1 MIWNYVL
8 TAALSFLLGFIAELG
23 YLRIRGRRIIMLF
36 IPSTSR
42 NFTLA
47 AIALSIVVLFTVM
60 QVSAADQEAEK
71 CDREFRQALAYN
83 TSLTAEQR
91 RISDRANDISA
102 DRHKLLDQTFVD
114 LGASVGDFPAVR
126 KVVVS
131 DYNTQARALSDEYER
146 LQAEKSRLDKE
157 RKPYPDPECG
167 R

>member
-8 TAALSFLLGFIAELG
+8 TAALSFLLGFIVELG
-23 YLRIRGRRIIMLF
+23 YLRFRGRRITLPF

-47 AIALSIVVLFTVM
+47 AIALSIVVLFTVI
-60 QVSAADQEAEK
+60 QVSASDQKAAE
-71 CDREFRQALAYN
+71 CDREFREALTYN

-91 RISDRANDISA
+91 RISDRAADISSE
-102 DRHKLLDQTFVD
+102 RRKLLDQTFVQI
-114 LGASVGDFPAVR
+114 GAVVGDFPAVR
-126 KVVVS
+126 KVVS
-131 DYNTQARALSDEYER
+131 DYNTEARALADEYDR
-146 LQAEKSRLDKE
+146 LQAEKTRLDAD

>member
-8 TAALSFLLGFIAELG
+8 TAALSFLLGFITELG
-23 YLRIRGRRIIMLF
+23 YLRFRGRRIILPF

-47 AIALSIVVLFTVM
+47 AIALLIVVLFTVI
-60 QVSAADQEAEK
+60 QVSASDEK
-71 CDREFRQALAYN
+71 SERCDREFREALTYN

-91 RISDRANDISA
+91 RISDRAADISSE
-102 DRHKLLDQTFVD
+102 RRKLLDQTFVQI
-114 LGASVGDFPAVR
+114 GAVVGDFPAVR
-126 KVVVS
+126 KVVS
-131 DYNTQARALSDEYER
+131 DYNTEARALSDEYDR
-146 LQAEKSRLDKE
+146 LQAEKTRLDAD

>member
-23 YLRIRGRRIIMLF
+23 YLRIRGRRIILLF

-47 AIALSIVVLFTVM
+47 AIALSIVVLFTVI
-60 QVSAADQEAEK
+60 QVSASDQKAEK

-91 RISDRANDISA
+91 RISDRATDISS
-102 DRHKLLDQTFVD
+102 DRRKLLDRTFVD
-114 LGASVGDFPAVR
+114 IGASIGDVPAVR
-126 KVVVS
+126 KVVT

-146 LQAEKSRLDKE
+146 LQAEKMRLDQD

>member
-23 YLRIRGRRIIMLF
+23 YLRIRGRRIILLF

-47 AIALSIVVLFTVM
+47 AIALSIVVLFTVI
-60 QVSAADQEAEK
+60 QVSVSDQKAAE
-71 CDREFRQALAYN
+71 CDREFREAITYN
-83 TSLTAEQR
+83 TSVTAEQR
-91 RISDRANDISA
+91 RITDRATDISSDR
-102 DRHKLLDQTFVD
+102 RKLLDQTFVD
-114 LGASVGDFPAVR
+114 LGAVVGDFPAVR
-126 KVVVS
+126 KVVS

>member
-47 AIALSIVVLFTVM
+47 AIALSIVVLFTVI
-60 QVSAADQEAEK
+60 QVSTSDQKAAE

-91 RISDRANDISA
+91 RISDRATDISS
-102 DRHKLLDQTFVD
+102 DRRKLLDRTFVD
-114 LGASVGDFPAVR
+114 IGASVGDVPAVR
-126 KVVVS
+126 KVVS